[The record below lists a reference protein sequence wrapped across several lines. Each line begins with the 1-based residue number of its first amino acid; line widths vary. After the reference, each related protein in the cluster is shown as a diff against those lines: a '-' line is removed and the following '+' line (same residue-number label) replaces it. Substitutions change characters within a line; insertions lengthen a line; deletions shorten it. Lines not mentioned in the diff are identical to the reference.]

1 MCVHIRQNLDRYMH
15 LLLVLPHSRYTR
27 ATPRLGPPYARVT
40 VSSETVSSGFHR
52 HLTPRKP
59 ACGLRVPAIPLD
71 CLARIIGS
79 AGESP
84 SFDVACPSQSTSPVS
99 NARQI
104 QIKMAL
110 TIHHALH
117 DSNPNTGPGREL
129 GALHER
135 GCRCGDSRGGEAVPH
150 VLRAS
155 ARGAPE
161 KAPRRGL
168 PHQRFD
174 ALIAPCHRECG
185 RAPNIWR
192 GLHPPPH
199 YLYNRNV

>member
-15 LLLVLPHSRYTR
+15 LLLALPHSRYTR

-40 VSSETVSSGFHR
+40 VSSETVRSGFHR

-117 DSNPNTGPGREL
+117 DSNPNTGPIR
-129 GALHER
+129 LHEK
-135 GCRCGDSRGGEAVPH
+135 GAALIDSSAPFSI
-150 VLRAS
+150 VLRRALC
-155 ARGAPE
+155 AEVR
-161 KAPRRGL
+161 PRV
-168 PHQRFD
+168 
-174 ALIAPCHRECG
+174 LICG
-185 RAPNIWR
+185 P
-192 GLHPPPH
+192 GS
-199 YLYNRNV
+199 